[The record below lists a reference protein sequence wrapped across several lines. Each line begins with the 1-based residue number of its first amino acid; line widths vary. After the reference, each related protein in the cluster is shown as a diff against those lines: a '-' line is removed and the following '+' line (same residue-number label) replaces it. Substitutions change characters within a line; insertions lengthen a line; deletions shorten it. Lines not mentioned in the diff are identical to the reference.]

1 MKNDNAD
8 ATVQFFKSVGVD
20 WLVNKSDEKHMH
32 ALLRLIKMHMHKTDK
47 ILDICCGY
55 GRVTIPLLLE
65 SFDVK
70 GIDISPELIEKAI
83 LDSKKC
89 GISDDIFKV
98 ADMKKLPYE
107 DNLFDFSFCIWA
119 SFNFLNN
126 KEDQITSLNE
136 MYRTLKIGGKV
147 LIECPFHENFDGLVK
162 VEVDDHSYDY
172 FPITMNHMVELKEKT
187 NFSEL
192 KLSKEKLAERE
203 RLIAIFIK

>member
-32 ALLRLIKMHMHKTDK
+32 ALLRLIKTYMHKTDK

-98 ADMKKLPYE
+98 ADMKKLR
-107 DNLFDFSFCIWA
+107 N
-119 SFNFLNN
+119 NF
-126 KEDQITSLNE
+126 
-136 MYRTLKIGGKV
+136 V
-147 LIECPFHENFDGLVK
+147 
-162 VEVDDHSYDY
+162 
-172 FPITMNHMVELKEKT
+172 
-187 NFSEL
+187 
-192 KLSKEKLAERE
+192 
-203 RLIAIFIK
+203 